1 MCGDLDEDNER
12 EQKLLARLLQHG
24 KAVLAQHGAN
34 AGDGDLDRYLDA
46 LFCDLLSRSLRD
58 LEQVDGTDR
67 SDRFAMQ
74 PLVLA
79 RLAGFLAAH
88 LPASEE
94 PQRRVIE
101 ALMLGYSEA
110 EQMEQG
116 SGHSHSDVV
125 ARG

>member
-12 EQKLLARLLQHG
+12 DQKLFARLLKHA
-24 KAVLAQHGAN
+24 KAVLAQHGAHTSE
-34 AGDGDLDRYLDA
+34 GELDRYLDT
-46 LFCDLLSRSLRD
+46 LFSDLLSRGLRD
-58 LEQVDGTDR
+58 LEQVDGTER
-67 SDRFAMQ
+67 TDRFAMQ
-74 PLVLA
+74 PLVFA

-88 LPASEE
+88 LPASED

-116 SGHSHSDVV
+116 SGHPHGDVV